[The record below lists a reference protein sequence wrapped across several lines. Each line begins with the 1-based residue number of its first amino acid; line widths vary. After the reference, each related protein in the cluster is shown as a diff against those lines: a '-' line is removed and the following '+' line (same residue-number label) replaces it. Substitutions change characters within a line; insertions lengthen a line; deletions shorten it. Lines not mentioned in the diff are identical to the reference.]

1 MSDLSYF
8 RFIPDFEYITRG
20 PNKENSFDFTKV
32 KNLFVRGTIRDD
44 IYKEITVFDRYIIEG
59 NDRPDTV
66 AYKLYDDPNL
76 DWVVLLVNNIL
87 DVYSEWPLDG
97 QQFDLYL
104 LEKYGSYSKIYETRY
119 YETKE
124 IKSNDGVILVPAGL
138 KVSSQYI
145 DNKKTIF
152 ITRSIGSS
160 NPNENIEEFET
171 VEVPNPN
178 YLQLVPTFFTYFD
191 SLSGKE
197 ITYNEVIREVSNYQY
212 EVDLNEKKRQ
222 IFVLKKEYLNVI
234 LDQIEE
240 NLQYKKGSKQYVSES
255 LKRGSTV
262 EFED

>member
-8 RFIPDFEYITRG
+8 RFIPDFEYVTRG
-20 PNKENSFDFTKV
+20 TSKENSFDFTKV
-32 KNLFVRGTIRDD
+32 KNFFVRGKIRDD
-44 IYKEITVFDRYIIEG
+44 IYKQITVFDRYIIDG

-66 AYKLYDDPNL
+66 AYKLYEDPNL
-76 DWVVLLVNNIL
+76 DWIVLLVNNIL
-87 DVYSEWPLDG
+87 DVYSEWPLDD
-97 QQFDLYL
+97 QQFESYI

-124 IKSNDGVILVPAGL
+124 IKSEDGTILVPAGL

-145 DNKKTIF
+145 DNNKTIF
-152 ITRSIGSS
+152 ISRSLGFPDINS
-160 NPNENIEEFET
+160 NVEKFEI
-171 VEVPNPN
+171 VEIPNPN
-178 YLQLVPTFFTYFD
+178 YLTLIPTFFTYFD

-197 ITYNEVIREVSNYQY
+197 ITYNDVIKEVSNYEY
-212 EVDLNEKKRQ
+212 EVELNSKKRQ
-222 IFVLKKEYLNVI
+222 IFVLKKEYLNII
-234 LDQIEE
+234 LDQMEE